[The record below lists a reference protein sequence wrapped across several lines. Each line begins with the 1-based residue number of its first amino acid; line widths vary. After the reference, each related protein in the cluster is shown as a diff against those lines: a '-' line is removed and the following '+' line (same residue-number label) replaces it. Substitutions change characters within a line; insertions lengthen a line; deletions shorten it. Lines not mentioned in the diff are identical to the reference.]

1 MLKHNSTKRLLIISF
16 MLIGLLTGCKTPQG
30 TNWQSSTQKLNL
42 QCNQIKLE
50 VFQTISNNELS
61 SACMAADEKLN
72 IYFIISM
79 SCPDEPKCAMFYDKK
94 NISGYYTFLGT
105 FTYESKDGSTR
116 TVPACMLK
124 KEFEAAYKCDK
135 ETLID
140 SLNKILSYNQVK

>member
-1 MLKHNSTKRLLIISF
+1 

-72 IYFIISM
+72 IYRLISSIRGQIAP
-79 SCPDEPKCAMFYDKK
+79 SCCSMMLLSRPSLEKAKSRLPK
-94 NISGYYTFLGT
+94 S
-105 FTYESKDGSTR
+105 FT
-116 TVPACMLK
+116 
-124 KEFEAAYKCDK
+124 EAPR
-135 ETLID
+135 
-140 SLNKILSYNQVK
+140 